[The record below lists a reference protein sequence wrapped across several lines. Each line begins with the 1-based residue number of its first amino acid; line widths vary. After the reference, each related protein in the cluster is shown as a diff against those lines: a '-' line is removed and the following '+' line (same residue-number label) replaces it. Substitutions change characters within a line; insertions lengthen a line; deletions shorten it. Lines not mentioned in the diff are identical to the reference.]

1 MKRDVDADGAGMLTV
16 NGNISAPID
25 SDNVQR
31 AEMQSR
37 HPGRRGRA
45 GSDQGH
51 ELMRKIGVGYGMGRR
66 IPIGVPYATPG
77 VLAA

>member
-1 MKRDVDADGAGMLTV
+1 
-16 NGNISAPID
+16 
-25 SDNVQR
+25 
-31 AEMQSR
+31 MQGR
-37 HPGRRGRA
+37 HPGRRGRT
-45 GSDQGH
+45 GSDQRH